1 MLSLWCQVASGHF
14 STRGQFSL
22 QPNCISN
29 FNTLRSVFTPL
40 FSNYLIS
47 TELWISGYIGSNAF
61 RWIPVLHHLQIW
73 WLPCLF
79 KSIRSLIKEEKKT
92 NRLTLVLQCPPPLIP
107 QHPSGQ
113 DIVICHLPMFI
124 SQEPTFVC
132 GQGWYPSVSPFVL
145 WVKVMGRAISGPPVN
160 PTLTISYNSR
170 MFKLNGQKT
179 SHIPS

>member
-61 RWIPVLHHLQIW
+61 RLIPVLHHLQIW
-73 WLPCLF
+73 LLPCLF

-107 QHPSGQ
+107 PAPFRSRHSHLSLANVYIAGANLCVWTGL
-113 DIVICHLPMFI
+113 ISKCLSICLM
-124 SQEPTFVC
+124 S
-132 GQGWYPSVSPFVL
+132 
-145 WVKVMGRAISGPPVN
+145 
-160 PTLTISYNSR
+160 
-170 MFKLNGQKT
+170 
-179 SHIPS
+179 